1 MSGVTRPDLGSLT
14 WVKGEIDQ
22 ALQRAAEAFG
32 QYVDAPDEVSHLRF
46 AQTHLHQAVGALAM
60 VELDGLA
67 RFAESL
73 ELLLAEL
80 QKGNVAVSLTTLDLV
95 HNALAV
101 IRQYLEDLAAEAP
114 DQPLRLWP
122 IYQKLQA
129 QRGVQGANPGDLFYP
144 DLNLPAPD
152 FPPAVRIPAADRSE
166 HLRAARGR
174 FERGFL
180 AWLRASGRRGA
191 GLADMA
197 AALAVPEAL
206 ADTPGVR
213 AFWCAALGVVD
224 ALGTGRV
231 RADLALRRLWGRI
244 GMQLRRFA
252 MGTPSVAERLLR
264 DALYYVAVA
273 PAATD
278 RLRAIRCAYRLDELV
293 PEQLAEPGVTPL
305 RVALR
310 SLYEP
315 VRGAKEAWN
324 RFCAGAAVGLPQF
337 AESAHALA
345 ERARGIGQPELE
357 RLCAGLAETA
367 QWLRKDPLRHDDS
380 VAMEVATAVL
390 LVENA
395 SNSDEQIDPELAQQ
409 AELMARRLACL
420 RRGEPL
426 APLEQPLLGE
436 MSRRAQEKLL
446 MSQVVRET
454 LNSLAVIEQTLDGYF
469 RDPARASELAALGRP
484 IREVDGALAMLG
496 QEDARALLRDCAARI
511 GGLSAGEQQVQPG
524 LFEDLAHKLSALGL
538 FVDRLQHGPADLE
551 DILHPGRARPAPA
564 EPARDRTVEQE
575 LERNKGET
583 QALVEALGAAPGDE
597 RLREQIRSNL
607 ETIRENASLLDNA
620 ELERQ
625 AKQALAELAGAP
637 EAQAAERIREA
648 AQEIVPAPAM
658 PSGEPAEAPATQEEI
673 DAELLGI
680 FIEEAGEVLASIAMS
695 LERSR
700 AQPHDQE
707 VLATIRR
714 GFHTLK
720 GSGRMVGLKGLGA
733 AAWAVEQVMNRW
745 LQLEQ
750 DAGDA
755 LHRLIEQA
763 HGVFAAWVS
772 QLAAGGSPDRDAGE
786 LVRDCEALL
795 ARMEPVEAV
804 PAAPAAPIRAE
815 PIAQA
820 GEAQPAAEH
829 AGVEPAPPE
838 VHIGTAVLSRKIY
851 DMYVGE
857 ARSHVGTLRREL
869 ARLHLNPAVL
879 PAGQTV
885 RAAHTLAGVSAT
897 VGLPAVHD
905 LARALEHAMAH
916 LAQAGAPAS
925 AEQSQLLNDAAAAL
939 EAMIAAVAEAREP
952 AAAAD
957 LVVALQR
964 LAPQEGAGEAQP
976 AEVAAELPAV
986 LPEAGAGAGAGAAA
1000 PPGAAAAPVRLPQ
1013 GAVDRRQLR
1022 LADDV
1027 DSTLLPVFLEEADDL
1042 MRDINVQLR
1051 AWRAAGTD
1059 SAAGNALKRLLH
1071 TFKGSARMAGAM
1083 GLGELLHAIETR
1095 VADTIAAGTQ
1105 TAERMEDLD
1114 NSLDRCALL
1123 VDRLRGVPESVLVPE
1138 PVQDLE
1144 AMPRAPALPVA
1155 APEAE
1160 GAHLLRMRADL
1171 VDRFVND
1178 AGEIGIAR
1186 LRIDGELRNLRASLR
1201 DLTDNVIRLRGQ
1213 LRELEIQTESQM
1225 QARFEEAEA
1234 RREQFDP
1241 LEMDRYT
1248 RVQELTRMIAESV
1261 NDVATVQQNLLRN
1274 LDGAESALNSQG
1286 RLNRDLQQ
1294 ALMSVRMVPFGSI
1307 GDRLH
1312 RIVRQTAKEL
1322 GKRTSL
1328 DMRGGQLELDRGV
1341 LERMVGPFEHLLRN
1355 AVSHGIEDAS
1365 RRKAAGKPE
1374 IGTIEIAVS
1383 QAGNELMID
1392 VGDDGV
1398 GLDYERIR
1406 ARAIEAGL
1414 LPEGAVAGRDA
1425 LSQMIFL
1432 PGFSTAVQVSSV
1444 SGRGVGMDVV
1454 RDAVQCLGGRIEV
1467 TSEPGSGTRFRI
1479 HLPMTLAVLQAVLAR
1494 VGERTI
1500 AIPSSMVEQVLEL
1513 KTDALDRVRA
1523 QGAVEWLGHTYPFRY
1538 FARLLGDYDTPA
1550 PDRRYHWLLLAR
1562 AGEQRAAVEV
1572 DSLRGNQEIVI
1583 KKTAPQLSRIIGIT
1597 GATVLGDGEIVLIAN
1612 PVALYERAAT
1622 GAAAREPGRSPRAAR
1637 DARTA
1642 VMVVDDSVTV
1652 RKITGRLLE
1661 REGYRVLVAKDGVD
1675 ALQQMVEEVP
1685 DVMIADIEMPR
1696 MDGFDLAR
1704 NMRSTSRLAAV
1715 PIIFVSSRSA
1725 DKHRALAREI
1735 GVEHFLGKPYRE
1747 EDLLGLVARCTRA
1760 AEPV

>member
-1 MSGVTRPDLGSLT
+1 MSGAAKPDLGSLT

-22 ALQRAAEAFG
+22 ALSRAAEAFG
-32 QYVDAPDEVSHLRF
+32 HYVDAPDEVSHLRF

-73 ELLLAEL
+73 ELLLGEL

-101 IRQYLEDLAAEAP
+101 IRQYLEDLAAEVP

-122 IYQKLQA
+122 IYQKLQT

-152 FPPAVRIPAADRSE
+152 FRPAVRIPAAERGAR
-166 HLRAARGR
+166 LRAARTR

-224 ALGTGRV
+224 ALGTGQV
-231 RADLALRRLWGRI
+231 PADLALRRLWGRI

-278 RLRAIRCAYRLDELV
+278 RLRAIRSAYRLEQLV
-293 PEQLAEPGVTPL
+293 PERLAEPGVAPL
-305 RVALR
+305 RLALR
-310 SLYEP
+310 GLHEP
-315 VRGAKEAWN
+315 VHGAKEAWN

-345 ERARGIGQPELE
+345 QRAQGIGQPELE

-367 QWLRKDPLRHDDS
+367 QWLRKDPLRHDEA
-380 VAMEVATAVL
+380 VAMEVATALL

-395 SNSDEQIDPELAQQ
+395 SDADAEIDPELAQQ
-409 AELMARRLACL
+409 AALMAQRLACL
-420 RRGEPL
+420 RRGESL
-426 APLEQPLLGE
+426 SPLEQPLLGE

-469 RDPARASELAALGRP
+469 RDPARAEDLAALARP

-496 QEDARALLRDCAARI
+496 QEDARALLRDCATRI
-511 GGLSAGEQQVQPG
+511 TGLSALEQEVQPG
-524 LFEDLAHKLSALGL
+524 QFEDLAHKLSALGL

-551 DILHPGRARPAPA
+551 DILHPQRGQPALV
-564 EPARDRTVEQE
+564 EPARARTVEQE
-575 LERNKGET
+575 LEQNKGET
-583 QALVEALGAAPGDE
+583 QALIEALGAAPGDE
-597 RLREQIRSNL
+597 SLRAQIRSSL

-625 AKQALAELAGAP
+625 AKQALAELAEAP
-637 EAQAAERIREA
+637 AAEAAARIREA
-648 AQEIVPAPAM
+648 AQEIVPAVAM
-658 PSGEPAEAPATQEEI
+658 PSAEPAEVPATQEEI

-680 FIEEAGEVLASIAMS
+680 FIEEAGEVLASIES
-695 LERSR
+695 NLERSR

-720 GSGRMVGLKGLGA
+720 GSGRMVGLKTLGA

-755 LHRLIEQA
+755 LHRLIADA

-786 LVRDCEALL
+786 LVRECEALL
-795 ARMEPVEAV
+795 AQTEALEAV
-804 PAAPAAPIRAE
+804 PAA
-815 PIAQA
+815 
-820 GEAQPAAEH
+820 
-829 AGVEPAPPE
+829 VEPVRPE
-838 VHIGTAVLSRKIY
+838 VRIGTAVLSRKIY

-916 LAQAGAPAS
+916 LAQAGASAS
-925 AEQSQLLNDAAAAL
+925 AEQSELLNDAAAAL
-939 EAMIAAVAEAREP
+939 EAMIGAVAEAREP

-957 LVVALQR
+957 LVVRLER
-964 LAPQEGAGEAQP
+964 LAPQGGAGEAP
-976 AEVAAELPAV
+976 LAEVAAEVPGA
-986 LPEAGAGAGAGAAA
+986 LPEAGAGAAA
-1000 PPGAAAAPVRLPQ
+1000 PPGAAAAAAAPAQPPQ
-1013 GAVDRRQLR
+1013 GMVDRRQLR

-1027 DSTLLPVFLEEADDL
+1027 DATLLPVFLEEADDL
-1042 MRDINVQLR
+1042 MLDINVQLR
-1051 AWRAAGTD
+1051 AWRAAGTG
-1059 SAAGNALKRLLH
+1059 SAPGDALKRLLH

-1095 VADTIAAGTQ
+1095 VADTIAAGMQ
-1105 TAERMEDLD
+1105 TPERMEDLD
-1114 NSLDRCALL
+1114 GSLDRCALL
-1123 VDRLRGVPESVLVPE
+1123 VDRLRGLPEPALIPE

-1144 AMPRAPALPVA
+1144 TAQRAPAAPVA

-1160 GAHLLRMRADL
+1160 GAHLLRVRADL

-1186 LRIDGELRNLRASLR
+1186 LRIDGELRNLRTSLR

-1213 LRELEIQTESQM
+1213 LRELEIQAESQM

-1234 RREQFDP
+1234 RQEQFDP

-1355 AVSHGIEDAS
+1355 AISHGIEDAT
-1365 RRKAAGKPE
+1365 RRKAAGKAE

-1383 QAGNELMID
+1383 QAGNELTID

-1414 LPEGAVAGRDA
+1414 LPADAVAGRDA
-1425 LSQMIFL
+1425 LSQLIFL
-1432 PGFSTAVQVSSV
+1432 PGFSTAAQVSSV

-1454 RDAVQCLGGRIEV
+1454 RDAVQSLGGRIEV
-1467 TSEPGSGTRFRI
+1467 ASQPGAGTRFRI
-1479 HLPMTLAVLQAVLAR
+1479 HLPMTLAVLQAVLSR
-1494 VGERTI
+1494 VGDRTI

-1513 KTDALDRVRA
+1513 KTEALDRVRA
-1523 QGAVEWLGHTYPFRY
+1523 QGSVEWLGHAYPFRY

-1550 PDRRYHWLLLAR
+1550 PDRRYHWLLLTR

-1597 GATVLGDGEIVLIAN
+1597 GATVLGDGETVLIAN
-1612 PVALYERAAT
+1612 PVALSERAAT
-1622 GAAAREPGRSPRAAR
+1622 GAATREPERSPRAAR
-1637 DARTA
+1637 ETRTA

-1661 REGYRVLVAKDGVD
+1661 REGYRVLAAKDGVD
-1675 ALQQMVEEVP
+1675 ALQQMMDEVP

-1725 DKHRALAREI
+1725 DKHRELAREI

-1747 EDLLGLVARCTRA
+1747 EELLGLVARHARA
-1760 AEPV
+1760 AIPV